1 MTCVTSFYRHIP
13 ESFLPTYS
21 SILIALAVSGV
32 GAGEFVL
39 AMLPLVAALFF
50 IGHMF
55 YLRKV
60 PRSTGQKTEEG
71 RKKAAVM
78 LFKSLWSIILIVVLI
93 IAFDI
98 PVYVATPMAAVLNIF
113 VDHLKPWEIK
123 PMFRTAFEPI
133 IIFNTILIMMFK
145 DIITYTGVIHELP
158 VFFGGLPIPLPM
170 VFALIFFFGTII
182 SGSNAIIPL
191 CMPMAMAAMPDA
203 GVPLL
208 VLLMS
213 SAYAAMQVSPTH
225 VCLFI
230 AAECFKVDIEEVKR
244 MPTFNQLV
252 RKGRQTSVKKSTA
265 PALQRGYNSLQK
277 KATEVS
283 APQKRGVCTAV
294 KTATPKK
301 PNSALRKIARVRLS
315 NGIEVTSYIPGEGHN
330 LQEHSVVLIR
340 GGRVK
345 DLPGTRYHIVRGTL
359 DTAGVANRRQARSK
373 YGAKRPK
380 EKK

>member
-1 MTCVTSFYRHIP
+1 MNILIMKLCFVFVVIIAILWMKRPLFWAISGGLAAALVLYGIRVPDALSIMGRSMVSKDTVTVVFSFYFSTFRQRMLERRNRLKQAEQSLNWLFNMTCVTSFYRHIP

-60 PRSTGQKTEEG
+60 PRSTGQKAEEG

-133 IIFNTILIMMFK
+133 IIFNT
-145 DIITYTGVIHELP
+145 ITYTGVIHELP

-230 AAECFKVDIEEVKR
+230 AAECFKVDIGA
-244 MPTFNQLV
+244 LV
-252 RKGRQTSVKKSTA
+252 RRNIPMILVFFAVTLAYTA
-265 PALQRGYNSLQK
+265 LL
-277 KATEVS
+277 
-283 APQKRGVCTAV
+283 GVF
-294 KTATPKK
+294 
-301 PNSALRKIARVRLS
+301 
-315 NGIEVTSYIPGEGHN
+315 
-330 LQEHSVVLIR
+330 
-340 GGRVK
+340 
-345 DLPGTRYHIVRGTL
+345 
-359 DTAGVANRRQARSK
+359 
-373 YGAKRPK
+373 
-380 EKK
+380 